1 MKKII
6 IYLFLIPV
14 FLLSQNNNQIDTS
27 FTVNSAYQNAV
38 IDFPFIKIVKP
49 ILPDKVNAFRN
60 ITYADYGNRQL
71 KLDIF
76 STADETKLKPG
87 IILIHG
93 GGWHSGNKSLQF
105 PMAMQLASHGFVSAA
120 VEYRFAQEAIFPAA
134 IIDVKNS
141 IKWLKK
147 NAKKFNV
154 DTNKIAVLGCSAG
167 GQIASLVGF
176 SVNEKEFEDFNNY
189 SGYSSKV
196 NAIVNIDGLMDFLG
210 KGSEEF
216 DEIPDDKNPRS
227 AHKWLGA
234 SHLENSKVWQKASAI
249 NYLNKDSC
257 PILFIN
263 SSIQRFHAGRDE
275 TIEMLRKYNIYY
287 EVHTFEKSPHPFWLF
302 QPWFDETIKYTA
314 DFLNQTF
321 K

>member
-60 ITYADYGNRQL
+60 ITYADYANRQL

-76 STADETKLKPG
+76 SPADETKLKPG

-147 NAKKFNV
+147 NAEKFNV

-216 DEIPDDKNPRS
+216 DEVPDDKI
-227 AHKWLGA
+227 LDQ
-234 SHLENSKVWQKASAI
+234 LI
-249 NYLNKDSC
+249 N
-257 PILFIN
+257 
-263 SSIQRFHAGRDE
+263 G
-275 TIEMLRKYNIYY
+275 
-287 EVHTFEKSPHPFWLF
+287 
-302 QPWFDETIKYTA
+302 
-314 DFLNQTF
+314 
-321 K
+321 